1 MAPHDIVYT
10 TYVITAMLS
19 KARACY
25 LSRQQNYDALKFNV
39 EAAADREKECQLFT
53 AKEDNMKA
61 TIKQQ
66 SADLYQAM
74 QDAQE
79 NTIELERI
87 TAAFDR

>member
-1 MAPHDIVYT
+1 
-10 TYVITAMLS
+10 
-19 KARACY
+19 
-25 LSRQQNYDALKFNV
+25 
-39 EAAADREKECQLFT
+39 
-53 AKEDNMKA
+53 MKA